1 MIGDGEMEGRR
12 LTEQPICG
20 EGERAAHL
28 MAGEGEGAANLK
40 VYSFVLLGQEKAGGE
55 GEEGFKASIKSKT
68 SFLVVGI
75 LDILEQR
82 LRMRTWL

>member
-40 VYSFVLLGQEKAGGE
+40 VYSFVLLGQEKAGEGGE
-55 GEEGFKASIKSKT
+55 GGGGGGGR
-68 SFLVVGI
+68 V
-75 LDILEQR
+75 
-82 LRMRTWL
+82 